1 MNWNE
6 ICREN
11 DIDDSFLR
19 LFAPRNGITLL
30 NKEQFRLSQERIS
43 QVKMGFE
50 LLPLLTDTEDSYLLI
65 YTTGFLKGKVVII
78 DLEATAFIP
87 SFKSIQSF
95 LEVYFRNTDATT
107 LAYIDWNCDYDVDM
121 PSDEPE
127 VLRECWKYI
136 KADNFVSEAQKV
148 MICCMAI
155 YLTPLEQRDSLFYF
169 LQSPFI
175 DDESETTETIVW
187 EAINSFTGD
196 NPYPSAKPMIA
207 ALFEAEKFNDY
218 PYKDIIFDGEFKEK
232 GFKVFWRE
240 NQFWLVILLLSLLL
254 FISRFF
260 W

>member
-1 MNWNE
+1 MNWKE

-30 NKEQFRLSQERIS
+30 NKEQFRLAQERIS

-50 LLPLLTDTEDSYLLI
+50 LLPLFTDTEDNVALV
-65 YTTGFLKGKVVII
+65 YTTGFLKGKVVIT
-78 DLEATAFIP
+78 DLEATAFMP

-107 LAYIDWNCDYDVDM
+107 LADIDRFCDYDIDT

-155 YLTPLEQRDSLFYF
+155 YLTPL
-169 LQSPFI
+169 
-175 DDESETTETIVW
+175 TVC
-187 EAINSFTGD
+187 FTFC
-196 NPYPSAKPMIA
+196 NH
-207 ALFEAEKFNDY
+207 
-218 PYKDIIFDGEFKEK
+218 
-232 GFKVFWRE
+232 
-240 NQFWLVILLLSLLL
+240 LL
-254 FISRFF
+254 
-260 W
+260 